1 MLTYICLLLVLSL
14 CQNCAKDLRCVFI
27 FPPPL
32 KFCFI
37 FYLFMYLLFCP
48 QAAAK
53 FRQFWGDKAEL
64 RRFQDGNIAE
74 AVVWECGPAERHSV
88 VDRSALPYCSVTC

>member
-1 MLTYICLLLVLSL
+1 MHADLHTLTFFLLSFYYNFIEDVSCTFVSFVFSILVSSSYLLL
-14 CQNCAKDLRCVFI
+14 
-27 FPPPL
+27 
-32 KFCFI
+32 
-37 FYLFMYLLFCP
+37 CP

-88 VDRSALPYCSVTC
+88 VDRLALSHCL

>member
-1 MLTYICLLLVLSL
+1 MSVPLFFSSCFTFYLSL
-14 CQNCAKDLRCVFI
+14 
-27 FPPPL
+27 
-32 KFCFI
+32 
-37 FYLFMYLLFCP
+37 CP

-74 AVVWECGPAERHSV
+74 AVVWECGPAERHCV
-88 VDRSALPYCSVTC
+88 VDRLAPLHCSVTCCPCNFMSCH

>member
-1 MLTYICLLLVLSL
+1 MHVHFPPFSKSAPSCHLLL
-14 CQNCAKDLRCVFI
+14 
-27 FPPPL
+27 
-32 KFCFI
+32 
-37 FYLFMYLLFCP
+37 CP

-88 VDRSALPYCSVTC
+88 VDRSAPPHCSVTSCCCSCSSMSCH

>member
-1 MLTYICLLLVLSL
+1 MIAESINFCS
-14 CQNCAKDLRCVFI
+14 
-27 FPPPL
+27 PL
-32 KFCFI
+32 
-37 FYLFMYLLFCP
+37 CP

-53 FRQFWGDKAEL
+53 FRRFWGDKAEL

-88 VDRSALPYCSVTC
+88 VDRSALPECSVTCCRCPGSFMSLCHSM